1 MEQLEL
7 RAQTRTLFGKKTK
20 NLRKEGIIPATLY
33 GPKTEA
39 VSLQLP
45 ERELSRVLDH
55 AGTNRLIGLL
65 IDDAKKPR
73 MILARDV
80 QRDVITHSLV
90 HVDLYEV
97 VMTEKITADIPIT
110 LVGVA
115 PGVTKK
121 EGLLVRGLDS
131 LQVHCLPDQ
140 LMDEIEV
147 DISVLEER
155 DQAILVGDLTV
166 AGDIEILTNPD
177 EVVVHILAVKEK
189 ALEVE
194 EEVEEEIE
202 GVEAEIITAAAE
214 AEGLP
219 EDMAQPEAEEQEAE
233 TE

>member
-1 MEQLEL
+1 MEQPEL
-7 RAQTRTLFGKKTK
+7 TAQTRTLFGKKTK
-20 NLRKEGIIPATLY
+20 TLRRDGIIPATLY
-33 GPKTEA
+33 GPETEA

-45 ERELSRVLDH
+45 ERELSRVLDE
-55 AGTNRLIGLL
+55 AGTNRLIGLR

-80 QRDVITHSLV
+80 QRDVITHSLI

-115 PGVTKK
+115 PGVTNK

-131 LQVHCLPDQ
+131 LQVNCLPDQ

-147 DISVLEER
+147 DISVLEKR

-166 AGDIEILTNPD
+166 DGDIEILTNPD
-177 EVVVHILAVKEK
+177 EVVVQILAVKEK

-194 EEVEEEIE
+194 VEEEVEVVEEEMITPLEEVEE
-202 GVEAEIITAAAE
+202 
-214 AEGLP
+214 LP
-219 EDMAQPEAEEQEAE
+219 EDVVQPEAEEQEAK

>member
-1 MEQLEL
+1 MEELEL

-20 NLRKEGIIPATLY
+20 NLRREGIIPATLY

-39 VSLQLP
+39 MSLQLP
-45 ERELSRVLDH
+45 ERELSRVLEH
-55 AGTNRLIGLL
+55 AGTNRLIGLM
-65 IDDAKKPR
+65 IDDAKKAR

-155 DQAILVGDLTV
+155 DQAILVSDLNV
-166 AGDIEILTNPD
+166 AGNIEILTNPE
-177 EVVVHILAVKEK
+177 EVVVQILAVKEK

-194 EEVEEEIE
+194 VEEELE
-202 GVEAEIITAAAE
+202 VAEAEIITAAAE
-214 AEGLP
+214 GEELP
-219 EDMAQPEAEEQEAE
+219 EDLGQPEAGEEEAE
-233 TE
+233 

>member
-1 MEQLEL
+1 MEELEL
-7 RAQTRTLFGKKTK
+7 GAQTRTVFGKKTK
-20 NLRKEGIIPATLY
+20 NLRREGIIPATLY

-39 VSLQLP
+39 MSLQLP
-45 ERELSRVLDH
+45 ERELSRVLEH
-55 AGTNRLIGLL
+55 AGTNRLIGLM
-65 IDDAKKPR
+65 IDGAKKPR

-155 DQAILVGDLTV
+155 DQAILVSDLNV

-177 EVVVHILAVKEK
+177 EVVVQILAVKEK

-194 EEVEEEIE
+194 VEEELE
-202 GVEAEIITAAAE
+202 VAEAEIITAAAE
-214 AEGLP
+214 AEELP
-219 EDMAQPEAEEQEAE
+219 EDLERPEAGEEEAE
-233 TE
+233 